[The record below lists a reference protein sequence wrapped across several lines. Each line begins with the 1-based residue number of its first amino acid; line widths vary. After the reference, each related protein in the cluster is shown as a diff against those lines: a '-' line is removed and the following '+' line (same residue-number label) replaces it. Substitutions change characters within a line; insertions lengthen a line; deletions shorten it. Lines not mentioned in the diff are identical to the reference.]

1 MTKASELDDYCVP
14 FFVPERAGASDPE
27 GETPA
32 ARKNRKALSKAEKK
46 AEGEKK
52 ADGGKK
58 GESSAGQKAESSA
71 GRADRF
77 SLSAY
82 DASLKP
88 FSKGSKAA
96 DLEYVAELGVA
107 LDRLQNRLHAQK
119 AERVLLVLQGMD
131 ASGKDGTIR
140 AVFREVDPLGLRV
153 VAFRQPSE
161 YEAQHDFLWRV
172 HAQVPAGGELAIF
185 NRSHYEDVLVP
196 RILGTLDSEECE
208 RRYRNIRQFEAL
220 LAESGT
226 TILKC
231 FLHIS
236 KDEQRSRL
244 QARADDPEKQWK
256 LDPSDIEARKHWD
269 DYQAAYA
276 DALAA
281 TSTPY
286 APWYVV
292 PADSKSHRN
301 VMVAEL
307 VRRAMD
313 AMTLAYPPVNPAM
326 KGVKIE

>member
-1 MTKASELDDYCVP
+1 MLMTKASELDDYRVP
-14 FFVPERAGASDPE
+14 FYVPEPAGASIPE

-32 ARKNRKALSKAEKK
+32 ARKSRKALAE
-46 AEGEKK
+46 AAKK
-52 ADGGKK
+52 ADAAA
-58 GESSAGQKAESSA
+58 SRAG
-71 GRADRF
+71 RF
-77 SLSAY
+77 SLSQY

-96 DLEYVAELGVA
+96 DLECIAELGVA

-131 ASGKDGTIR
+131 AGGKDGTIR
-140 AVFREVDPLGLRV
+140 TVFREVDPLGLRV

-220 LAESGT
+220 LAEAGT

-256 LDPSDIEARKHWD
+256 LDSSDIEARKHWD

-292 PADSKSHRN
+292 PANSKSHRN
-301 VMVAEL
+301 VMVGEL
-307 VRRAMD
+307 MRRAME

-326 KGVKIE
+326 KGVKID